1 VSHRRTAAGGGVT
14 VEVAPDRLIGWV
26 NRFGGRNDGV
36 ADVVADGASV
46 TVTGGDGTTATLH
59 VPFGPMAIGEREP
72 LEALLFHLS
81 GIGALGIVLV
91 RGGAHSVG
99 VQRDGV
105 VLSSSTDR
113 AYLQGRTAAGGWSQ
127 QRYARRRANQRTASY
142 ESAAGVAARI
152 LVPLTGSLDG
162 LVLGGDRAGLAEV
175 LSDGRLAGLAALPTR
190 SFPDIPEPR
199 RVVLDE
205 IAARCLSVEITI
217 RGPATAPPMPPP
229 VPRSAQSDHQQEFR
243 A

>member
-1 VSHRRTAAGGGVT
+1 MPDPACEPPRSTVTKRRTAAGGGVT

-26 NRFGGRNDGV
+26 NRFAGRNDGLAEV
-36 ADVVADGASV
+36 LADPGTV
-46 TVTGGDGTTATLH
+46 TVIGGDGTRAELG
-59 VPFGPMAIGEREP
+59 VPFAPMTTGDREP
-72 LEALLFHLS
+72 LEALLFHIAH
-81 GIGALGIVLV
+81 IGALGIVLV
-91 RGGAHSVG
+91 RGGAHSIG

-142 ESAAGVAARI
+142 ESAASTAARI
-152 LVPLTGSLDG
+152 LLPVAESLHG
-162 LVLGGDRAGLAEV
+162 MVLGGDRAGLDEV
-175 LSDGRLAGLAALPTR
+175 FSDGRLAGLTRLSTR

-199 RVVLDE
+199 RAVLDD

-217 RGPATAPPMPPP
+217 RTPAQ
-229 VPRSAQSDHQQEFR
+229 QSTE
-243 A
+243 